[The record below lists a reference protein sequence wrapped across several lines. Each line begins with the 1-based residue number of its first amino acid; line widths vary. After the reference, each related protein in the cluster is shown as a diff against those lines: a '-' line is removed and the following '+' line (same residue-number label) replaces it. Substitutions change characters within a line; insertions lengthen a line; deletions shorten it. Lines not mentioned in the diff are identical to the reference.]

1 MTQANEEVAK
11 VLEQLKQLRDELAL
25 KIHLAG
31 MEAKTEWEDLEK
43 KWSDFEAKARF
54 DETAEGLS
62 GAVSLLADEIK
73 AGYDRIRKAL

>member
-1 MTQANEEVAK
+1 MTQANEEFAK

-25 KIHLAG
+25 KIHLGG
-31 MEAKTEWEDLEK
+31 MEAKAEWEELEQ
-43 KWSDFEAKARF
+43 KWSDFEAKARL

-62 GAVSLLADEIK
+62 EAVSLLAGEIK